1 MLSVVGGCKER
12 WGDKGSVL
20 VFLMVELD
28 GEGERERKW
37 NWRHE
42 RGTRGS

>member
-1 MLSVVGGCKER
+1 MASDGSGGREHQ
-12 WGDKGSVL
+12 
-20 VFLMVELD
+20 VELD